1 MRNVSVKVRLIISF
15 LLIVFISTSCL
26 GFVSYNVA
34 KKEVMEQILYS
45 GQESNKTLNT
55 FVNGVI
61 YPQVKNIE
69 FLAQN
74 INSAEVGTE
83 GLRQRLNDFQ
93 SAHSELINAFVG
105 NENGSYVNAPNV
117 KMPDGYDPRK
127 RPWYKQAMENKGE
140 VIITNPYQSVSVD
153 AVVVTIA
160 KTTKDGKGVVGIDL
174 NLNHLT
180 DEVKKVRIGKE
191 GYAFILDEQGEVIV
205 HPHEKYGSK
214 VSGVQYEEIM
224 KQNSG
229 ELTYM
234 EGEEQMNAV
243 FSVNPL
249 TGWKIASV
257 MPESEAEQEVA
268 PIFYTTLVVVLVFF
282 VFSLLLAY
290 IVIRSITQPLQDLR
304 NVAEK
309 VKEGDLTSKV
319 QSKGR
324 DELSVVGTSFNHMI
338 DSLHSVLQTISE
350 KSHLLASSSEQL
362 AASAE
367 QSSQASEHVAAMT
380 QDITEE
386 TIQQTKSIEKA
397 SLSVDEMSRGIQQ
410 IAGNSQTVSLASSE
424 ALERTEKGKQALQ
437 TINENMSMI
446 TDKVGELSKVIE
458 CLSERSNQIGKIVE
472 VITEIANQTNLLS
485 LNAAIEAA
493 RAGEQ
498 GKGFAVVA
506 DEVRSL
512 AEQSS
517 NSAEKIKAL
526 IATIQQEMKYA
537 VQSMTDSTDVVHKG
551 MKNVREADEAFR
563 SILQSITEV
572 TTQVQE
578 VSAAVQQ
585 ISAGAEEVMQITKNA
600 KYSQEQNMEKMSSIS
615 SAMEEQLASMEE
627 IYSSAA
633 ALSTI
638 AEELRDNVDRF
649 KM

>member
-140 VIITNPYQSVSVD
+140 VIITNPYQAVSVD

-458 CLSERSNQIGKIVE
+458 RLSERSNQIGKIVE

>member
-34 KKEVMEQILYS
+34 KKEVMEQTLYS

-140 VIITNPYQSVSVD
+140 VIITNPYQAVSVD

-458 CLSERSNQIGKIVE
+458 RLSERSNQIGKIVE

>member
-140 VIITNPYQSVSVD
+140 VIITNPYQAVSVD

-458 CLSERSNQIGKIVE
+458 RLSERSNQIGKIVE

-551 MKNVREADEAFR
+551 MQNVREADEAFR

>member
-26 GFVSYNVA
+26 VFVSYNVA

-140 VIITNPYQSVSVD
+140 VIITNPYQAVSVD

-458 CLSERSNQIGKIVE
+458 RLSERSNQIGKIVE

>member
-458 CLSERSNQIGKIVE
+458 RLSERSNQIGKIVE